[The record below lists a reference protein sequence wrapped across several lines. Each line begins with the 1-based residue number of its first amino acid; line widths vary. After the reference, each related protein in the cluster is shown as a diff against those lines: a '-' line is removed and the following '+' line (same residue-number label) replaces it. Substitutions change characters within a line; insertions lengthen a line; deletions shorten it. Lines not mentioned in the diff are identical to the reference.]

1 MAQKYFGTD
10 GIRGLVG
17 KDQITPEFCLRLSWA
32 VGKVFADD
40 SHRPHVLIGKDTRIS
55 GYMLESVLQSGF
67 VSAGADVSLLGP
79 IPTPAIA
86 YLTRAVSADVGVVIS
101 ASHNPYYD
109 NGIKLFDGKGNK
121 LGDAVEQRIE
131 AMIAASMICES
142 SESLGK
148 ASRIGDAT
156 GRYSEF
162 CKNSVPRDFSL
173 RGIKIVLDCAH
184 GATYQVAPKVFTELG
199 ADVVVMAAEPDG
211 FNINKGCGS
220 THPEQLQQRVVEEAA
235 DLGIAFDGDGDR
247 LIMVDASGALLDGDY
262 LLYVIARSRHAKEML
277 TGGVVGTAMS
287 NLGLERALQVLAIPF
302 VRARVGDRY
311 IMEALHQRKWELG
324 GEPSGHILT
333 LDLCSTGDAIV
344 AGLQVLVA
352 MQDADLS
359 LQDLAAGVVKAP
371 QVLVNVDV
379 SSPGAVAQD
388 QNLISVIRNH
398 EDFMGERGRILVRPS
413 GTEPLLRIMVEGED
427 EAEVTRIAENLA
439 EQARSIKVA

>member
-17 KDQITPEFCLRLSWA
+17 KDRITPEFCLRLSWA
-32 VGKVFADD
+32 IGKVFADD

-131 AMIAASMICES
+131 AMIAATMICES

-211 FNINKGCGS
+211 FNINERCGS

-235 DLGIAFDGDGDR
+235 DLGIAFDGDGD
-247 LIMVDASGALLDGDY
+247 
-262 LLYVIARSRHAKEML
+262 
-277 TGGVVGTAMS
+277 
-287 NLGLERALQVLAIPF
+287 
-302 VRARVGDRY
+302 
-311 IMEALHQRKWELG
+311 
-324 GEPSGHILT
+324 
-333 LDLCSTGDAIV
+333 
-344 AGLQVLVA
+344 
-352 MQDADLS
+352 
-359 LQDLAAGVVKAP
+359 
-371 QVLVNVDV
+371 
-379 SSPGAVAQD
+379 
-388 QNLISVIRNH
+388 
-398 EDFMGERGRILVRPS
+398 
-413 GTEPLLRIMVEGED
+413 
-427 EAEVTRIAENLA
+427 
-439 EQARSIKVA
+439 